1 MSIKHLPFKLPQMV
15 ILPLLGVI
23 LALMALLPLPWNET
37 ITDSWS
43 DALFQL
49 RGERQLPEDFLL
61 VYISAEDVETL
72 GGWPV
77 TRDYYA
83 YMTHFLR
90 EKGAAVIGFDI
101 LFEKNAP
108 RYKEYDLRLAG
119 LFGSAGNVCLPVSY
133 SELTPPPE
141 RPGLYQ
147 GQKPVYPL
155 AMLRKNAAA
164 LGFSNLGSSPRLRKL
179 PLAVQEKDTVRL
191 SFGAELARLY
201 LDGDGPAAIRDDI
214 LALPAGTESPR
225 YIPLDGTGQL
235 RLNHFGGLTALQR
248 ISFVDLLQASEARL
262 DSLQLS
268 GKLVLVAATAPGLPV
283 LRATPLSGLFPAG
296 LVQLTVAENII
307 RKNYLREIPWYL
319 HLLLVL
325 MAPLMAVLFWQL
337 SPRRS
342 RMILVVAGILLP
354 LAALP
359 LFNYANLILPV
370 FYPLLAYLAT
380 LFYLAAAERRREDL
394 AGISHQ
400 QQLEAQIRH
409 KASALDEARAQLEQ
423 LQTQLQ
429 TQTADAEEYRRQSA
443 SAEDAVRQLENELRD
458 LQEYIV
464 PEKAAAPAEMAG
476 IIHAPE
482 GRMSE
487 VLELVSRIRGS
498 DIPVLIVGETG
509 TGKEMIARAIHDTGG
524 RKGRPFIAINC
535 GALPENLL
543 ESELFGHEKGAFTGA
558 QARRRGR
565 FELADGGTI
574 FLDEITE
581 TTPAFQARLL
591 RVLQE
596 GSFERVGGEET
607 IEVDVRVIAACN
619 RDLQQE
625 IGSGAFRS
633 DLYYRLNGF
642 PIPLPPLR
650 ERPED
655 IPLLADHFLKKHAAG
670 RVDAISD
677 QVMEM
682 LRIYRW
688 PGNVR
693 ELENAVRRAALLAQG
708 EQRSILRLS
717 DLPPEIR
724 PGNPE
729 GVSEAVY
736 QPLETQIL
744 ALLRGFKFSRSSI
757 TQTAQALGNRDRGTI
772 TEYFRGICF
781 EALVQAQFDVEK
793 ASRNIA
799 GSDDTETLERV
810 RRKLERYLSNLQP
823 LPDLENLEDDALSD
837 LPQFKGLPKK
847 YHPYLIQILEQ
858 I

>member
-1 MSIKHLPFKLPQMV
+1 
-15 ILPLLGVI
+15 
-23 LALMALLPLPWNET
+23 
-37 ITDSWS
+37 
-43 DALFQL
+43 
-49 RGERQLPEDFLL
+49 
-61 VYISAEDVETL
+61 
-72 GGWPV
+72 
-77 TRDYYA
+77 
-83 YMTHFLR
+83 
-90 EKGAAVIGFDI
+90 
-101 LFEKNAP
+101 
-108 RYKEYDLRLAG
+108 
-119 LFGSAGNVCLPVSY
+119 
-133 SELTPPPE
+133 
-141 RPGLYQ
+141 
-147 GQKPVYPL
+147 
-155 AMLRKNAAA
+155 
-164 LGFSNLGSSPRLRKL
+164 
-179 PLAVQEKDTVRL
+179 
-191 SFGAELARLY
+191 
-201 LDGDGPAAIRDDI
+201 
-214 LALPAGTESPR
+214 
-225 YIPLDGTGQL
+225 
-235 RLNHFGGLTALQR
+235 
-248 ISFVDLLQASEARL
+248 
-262 DSLQLS
+262 
-268 GKLVLVAATAPGLPV
+268 
-283 LRATPLSGLFPAG
+283 
-296 LVQLTVAENII
+296 
-307 RKNYLREIPWYL
+307 
-319 HLLLVL
+319 
-325 MAPLMAVLFWQL
+325 
-337 SPRRS
+337 
-342 RMILVVAGILLP
+342 MILVVAGILLP

-655 IPLLADHFLKKHAAG
+655 IPLLADYFLKKHAAG

-757 TQTAQALGNRDRGTI
+757 TQTAQALGNRDRGTV
-772 TEYFRGICF
+772 TEYFRGI
-781 EALVQAQFDVEK
+781 
-793 ASRNIA
+793 
-799 GSDDTETLERV
+799 
-810 RRKLERYLSNLQP
+810 
-823 LPDLENLEDDALSD
+823 
-837 LPQFKGLPKK
+837 
-847 YHPYLIQILEQ
+847 
-858 I
+858 